1 MKEVLKILFP
11 ILLINPLASFGYDCD
26 QGQSLSL
33 SPAIDETSNQI
44 INVVDKIYDEKQ
56 TTNLFKAI
64 KEKNLK
70 AVKTALKLNANPN
83 AILQD
88 TSGLS
93 ALSYS
98 IKWGSPEILRAIL
111 DAGGNPNIQDDNAKL
126 TTPLIQAARD
136 NKPAFIDVLLDK
148 KYPTDIN
155 KPAVGGRTPLH
166 FAATNH
172 SNQAIKTL
180 VNDSRIDL
188 NAESIFVL
196 GKGRTA
202 LSALC
207 YYGELEGIK
216 IMLNHPSTTKPLT
229 SEHLQAATEALNDS
243 IAKDGSNIIQN
254 YKEKN
259 KL

>member
-1 MKEVLKILFP
+1 MIFLNLLVTLKV
-11 ILLINPLASFGYDCD
+11 FGYDCD
-26 QGQSLSL
+26 QGESLNIS
-33 SPAIDETSNQI
+33 SKVDETSEQI
-44 INVVDKIYDEKQ
+44 TKVVDKIFDEKQ
-56 TTNLFKAI
+56 TALLFKAI

-70 AVKTALKLNANPN
+70 AVNNALKLNANPN

-93 ALSYS
+93 VQSYC
-98 IKWGSPEILRAIL
+98 IKWGTPQILRALL
-111 DAGGNPNIQDDNAKL
+111 DAGGDPNIQDNNAKL

-136 NKPAFIDVLLDK
+136 NRSDFINVLLDN

-155 KPAVGGRTPLH
+155 KAAAGGRTPLH

-172 SNQAIKTL
+172 SIEAIKAL
-180 VNDSRIDL
+180 VNDSRINL

-196 GKGRTA
+196 GKGKTA

-216 IMLNHPSTTKPLT
+216 VMLNHPSTTTPLT
-229 SEHLQAATEALNDS
+229 SEHLMAATETLNDS
-243 IAKDGSNIIQN
+243 ISKDGASVIQN
-254 YKEKN
+254 YMNKYKN
-259 KL
+259 H

>member
-1 MKEVLKILFP
+1 MKNKILF
-11 ILLINPLASFGYDCD
+11 LIFLNFSFSLIAFGYDCD
-26 QGQSLSL
+26 QGESLNVSSKL
-33 SPAIDETSNQI
+33 DETSEQI
-44 INVVDKIYDEKQ
+44 TKVVDKIFDEKQ
-56 TTNLFKAI
+56 TANLFKAI

-70 AVKTALKLNANPN
+70 AVNSALKLNANPN

-93 ALSYS
+93 AQSYC
-98 IKWGSPEILRAIL
+98 IKWGTPQILRAIL
-111 DAGGNPNIQDDNAKL
+111 DAGGDPNIQDNNAKL

-136 NKPAFIDVLLDK
+136 NKTNFIDVLLDS

-155 KPAVGGRTPLH
+155 KPAAGGRTPLH

-172 SNQAIKTL
+172 SIEAIKVL
-180 VNDSRIDL
+180 VNDSRINL

-196 GKGRTA
+196 GKGKTA

-216 IMLNHPSTTKPLT
+216 VMLNHPTTTAPLT
-229 SEHLQAATEALNDS
+229 SEHLMAATETLDQS
-243 IAKDGSNIIQN
+243 IAKDGANAIQGYFTK
-254 YKEKN
+254 YKK
-259 KL
+259 